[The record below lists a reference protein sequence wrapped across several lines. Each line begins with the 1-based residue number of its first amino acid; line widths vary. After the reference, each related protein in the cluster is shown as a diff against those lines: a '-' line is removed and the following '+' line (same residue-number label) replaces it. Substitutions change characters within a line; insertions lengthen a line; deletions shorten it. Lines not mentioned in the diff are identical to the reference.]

1 MEERDG
7 VDCLKV
13 TAETIR
19 QRMAELQAQ
28 MELLEKFS
36 NMGYDAQVCP
46 DGEHEYICRDDAG
59 YFADNHN
66 DPDTY
71 YYAAKFVCH
80 KCGVVTHRKYTVS
93 NPDAPVEDP
102 WAALRAAEE

>member
-19 QRMAELQAQ
+19 QRMEELQAQ
-28 MELLEKFS
+28 MKLLEEFN

-46 DGEHEYICRDDAG
+46 DGEHEWVCADTDGYMFDD
-59 YFADNHN
+59 HE

-71 YYAAKFVCH
+71 YYTAKFVCE
-80 KCGVVTHRKYTVS
+80 KCGVATHRKFTVS

-102 WAALRAAEE
+102 WAALRAEEE